1 MQRCI
6 FAQADRRGIQPVRH
20 GRGTTECGGSCQ
32 IRGTHGPSGVAHVPH
47 FNILSRPSRCQYLAR
62 ASPNPE
68 GGKGGSEN
76 DVRNDVDES
85 FGFFKLDEYVR
96 PMEAPWGLKN
106 AVFGMAGWGASFLL
120 VGLAF
125 LPIARSIAG
134 EGGFAALSQQDKAV
148 FALINQVVETAVGVG
163 IVTTSAGTFYN
174 KTPGVLRLDFTG
186 PLRKPDG
193 WAVWAGV
200 GVLLAP
206 EIVYLASYIV
216 DSLGA
221 VDLTAK
227 GTADAV
233 SQIISLDGV
242 TFGSLFVTTAIL
254 APLLEETVFRGF
266 LLPSLAKYVGTF
278 PAVVLSSVAFGLV
291 HFAARDTP
299 QLTAL
304 GMLLGFAYVRSG
316 NLLAPMIIHG
326 AWNGTFKYGTL
337 DEFLGFALTRHLPRP
352 VGRHCSHHFVPS
364 HGGWIRRCRAPTLRV
379 HMIAY

>member
-1 MQRCI
+1 MSVVVQIGHRGAGVRFDQRTH
-6 FAQADRRGIQPVRH
+6 ARRPVRA
-20 GRGTTECGGSCQ
+20 RTATKA
-32 IRGTHGPSGVAHVPH
+32 RRVDPSGNNGTVGTIGTIVVRAVP
-47 FNILSRPSRCQYLAR
+47 PGQDPE
-62 ASPNPE
+62 PNPQQQPPV
-68 GGKGGSEN
+68 KTTDVVTEN
-76 DVRNDVDES
+76 TLDSS
-85 FGFFKLDEYVR
+85 FGIFKFGEYAR
-96 PMEAPWGLKN
+96 PMEAPWSLKN
-106 AVFGMAGWGASFLL
+106 SILGMVGWGASFLL

-125 LPIARSIAG
+125 LPIAKAIAG
-134 EGGFAALSQQDKAV
+134 DGGFASLSQQDKAL

-174 KTPGVLRLDFTG
+174 KTPGVLRLDFKG
-186 PLRKPDG
+186 PFRKPDG
-193 WAVWAGV
+193 WAFWAGA

-206 EIVYLASYIV
+206 EVVYLASYVV

-221 VDLTAK
+221 VDLSAK

-266 LLPSLAKYVGTF
+266 LLPSLAKYVGT
-278 PAVVLSSVAFGLV
+278 PAAVVLSSVAFGLV

-326 AWNGTFKYGTL
+326 AWNGTV
-337 DEFLGFALTRHLPRP
+337 LTILYLLTAAGYDVAELLHN
-352 VGRHCSHHFVPS
+352 GS
-364 HGGWIRRCRAPTLRV
+364 I
-379 HMIAY
+379 